1 LFVVTT
7 VWITVALFWPAFSER
22 NVGIDWLL
30 VLLRSILSAYVAHL
44 FLVAYLELIRKI
56 LHLDGCRDKR
66 LIMEDDV

>member
-1 LFVVTT
+1 MFVVTT
-7 VWITVALFWPAFSER
+7 VWITVALFWPAFGER

-44 FLVAYLELIRKI
+44 FLVAYLELIGKI